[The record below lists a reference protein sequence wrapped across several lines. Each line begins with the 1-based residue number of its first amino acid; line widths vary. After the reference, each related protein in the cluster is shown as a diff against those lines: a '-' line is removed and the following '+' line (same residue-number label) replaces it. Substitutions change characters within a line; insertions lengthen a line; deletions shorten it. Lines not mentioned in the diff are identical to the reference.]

1 MEKTREWRIGKKV
14 DSLLRGMLE
23 KAHTPALTLW
33 SLEDTIKE
41 ALGEVYEMGRK
52 DATHVH
58 IAEYIRRGNSRDG
71 INAIVDK
78 LRKEDDD
85 KFQADLVKEM
95 FGKLSGSGNGNQRL
109 DEVLP
114 EVKATLV
121 ETYTKSFERTA
132 DQAQKTAKEA

>member
-1 MEKTREWRIGKKV
+1 
-14 DSLLRGMLE
+14 
-23 KAHTPALTLW
+23 
-33 SLEDTIKE
+33 
-41 ALGEVYEMGRK
+41 
-52 DATHVH
+52 VH